1 MTSRAQ
7 EIGEGKR
14 ESSGEDAVREELAEA
29 KRCVEALAHPQMGDQ
44 HVDMNGYLTTKP
56 SQDVALM
63 FGQLQEILKK
73 EAGWRGVAAESQLAG
88 ACGVGGG
95 VGDCVGG
102 RGVMVGAERRL
113 GWVSGGAIDVGGGV
127 FWGRD
132 RGDAVGGD
140 GVAIQGPKGGGVG
153 QWVLGVMG
161 GIGVPLMLVGL
172 SAAGVGGQAYWEGA
186 PSALTCLVG
195 GAVLVS
201 PLLVLLGLLM
211 RDLGGVRL
219 VLMAGS
225 AGLVGNLLLELH
237 CAVGEVPHL
246 LLGHVMLSIL
256 LLGAGLGWST
266 WGRHVRGR

>member
-73 EAGWRGVAAESQLAG
+73 EAGWRGWLRSRSSRVRVAWVVGLVTALVVGVLWWGPREDWDGYPGVRLMLVVGCFGAG
-88 ACGVGGG
+88 IGAMLW
-95 VGDCVGG
+95 
-102 RGVMVGAERRL
+102 GVM
-113 GWVSGGAIDVGGGV
+113 GWPY
-127 FWGRD
+127 R
-132 RGDAVGGD
+132 
-140 GVAIQGPKGGGVG
+140 PKGGGVG

-266 WGRHVRGR
+266 LGRHVRAR